1 MYHTLMYSGM
11 LLGVCDKRSHCG
23 PLLSRYCIM
32 PSHMSSN
39 QASRGCPRVTIQ
51 QTVHETKTVL
61 QEGFLEEVLCFSLH
75 SQEQLGK
82 VAVALQG
89 CRVYLRPSHTGR

>member
-61 QEGFLEEVLCFSLH
+61 QEASWRKYSASVFTARSNWEKWLWLC
-75 SQEQLGK
+75 K
-82 VAVALQG
+82 DAG
-89 CRVYLRPSHTGR
+89 CI